1 VLQDLLH
8 PYREQLLRED
18 LDVKEVITVHQV
30 LQPKS
35 LVLLENIAQMMVNL
49 SLLDLVKQVIFAQRV
64 HMLKTL
70 LMEWQEIFAQWDIIV
85 QKVQQHQL
93 LALLG
98 RFETQLE
105 VHHYPTV
112 LFVMEETIAKH

>member
-30 LQPKS
+30 LQPKL

-49 SLLDLVKQVIFAQRV
+49 SLLDLVKQVIFAQLV

-70 LMEWQEIFAQWDIIV
+70 LME
-85 QKVQQHQL
+85 
-93 LALLG
+93 
-98 RFETQLE
+98 
-105 VHHYPTV
+105 
-112 LFVMEETIAKH
+112 